1 MTVNLDLA
9 VAAGKLCNYELEG
22 DVLAALRE
30 GC

>member
-1 MTVNLDLA
+1 MNPDLA